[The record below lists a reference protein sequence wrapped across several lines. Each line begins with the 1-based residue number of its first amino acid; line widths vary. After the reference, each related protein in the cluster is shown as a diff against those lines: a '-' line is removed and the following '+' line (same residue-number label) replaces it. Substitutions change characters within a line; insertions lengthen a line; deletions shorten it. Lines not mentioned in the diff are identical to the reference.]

1 MDEEE
6 KGREGGRNRERERE
20 TDRKT
25 GYENQAEI
33 LHYDESFAPTF
44 SSLLTL
50 NPLSLS
56 IFGAHVFPHNL
67 HVFVRM

>member
-6 KGREGGRNRERERE
+6 KGREGERERERE
-20 TDRKT
+20 IESDRKT

-50 NPLSLS
+50 NPPLS
-56 IFGAHVFPHNL
+56 IFGAHVFLHNL
-67 HVFVRM
+67 HVFVCT